1 MENQR
6 IRVSKTM
13 LEGAL
18 MRLLR
23 EKQVDKVTVYE
34 LCQEA
39 GINRT
44 TFYKYYGSPQDLLDQ
59 IIAEMLAQF
68 EQALAEDFTHRSGT
82 HHALAYLAS
91 EQERFR
97 TVIASVP
104 EGELLDKVSSL
115 WPIRNVLDQMLSG
128 PMTDSE
134 RDYARLFFCQGG
146 YAIIRKWLQ
155 DGCPQ
160 RPEEL
165 TRMKKQALQS
175 RDGNPVAYRV
185 QPDGTGGAAGKA
197 GALWGFFQNAPGL
210 NENRI

>member
-23 EKQVDKVTVYE
+23 EKRVDKVTVYE

-68 EQALAEDFTHRSGT
+68 EQAH
-82 HHALAYLAS
+82 
-91 EQERFR
+91 
-97 TVIASVP
+97 P
-104 EGELLDKVSSL
+104 
-115 WPIRNVLDQMLSG
+115 
-128 PMTDSE
+128 
-134 RDYARLFFCQGG
+134 
-146 YAIIRKWLQ
+146 
-155 DGCPQ
+155 PQ
-160 RPEEL
+160 R
-165 TRMKKQALQS
+165 
-175 RDGNPVAYRV
+175 NP
-185 QPDGTGGAAGKA
+185 PCAGLPGIGA
-197 GALWGFFQNAPGL
+197 GAVPHRHRQCARGGTAG
-210 NENRI
+210 

>member
-23 EKQVDKVTVYE
+23 EKRVDKVTVYE

-82 HHALAYLAS
+82 
-91 EQERFR
+91 QR
-97 TVIASVP
+97 
-104 EGELLDKVSSL
+104 GNC
-115 WPIRNVLDQMLSG
+115 WIRCHPSG
-128 PMTDSE
+128 PSE
-134 RDYARLFFCQGG
+134 TCW
-146 YAIIRKWLQ
+146 IRC
-155 DGCPQ
+155 CP
-160 RPEEL
+160 
-165 TRMKKQALQS
+165 
-175 RDGNPVAYRV
+175 
-185 QPDGTGGAAGKA
+185 
-197 GALWGFFQNAPGL
+197 AP
-210 NENRI
+210 

>member
-165 TRMKKQALQS
+165 TRMREQALQA
-175 RDGNPVAYRV
+175 RDADR
-185 QPDGTGGAAGKA
+185 
-197 GALWGFFQNAPGL
+197 
-210 NENRI
+210 